1 MEFCESAK
9 AWLDIN
15 EENVVSLHCK
25 AGKGRAG
32 LMAACLMV
40 RLGQTAEAAVMKFD
54 AVGYQDL
61 NAVSC
66 CFCLLRVRSKLVSC
80 LPGVAYWY
88 IAGRKALPWRT
99 GTGIFRAG
107 RCWQRLQHA

>member
-40 RLGQTAEAAVMKFD
+40 RLGQTAEASVMKFD
-54 AVGYQDL
+54 TVGYHGL
-61 NAVSC
+61 HAVLC
-66 CFCLLRVRSKLVSC
+66 CFCLLCVCSELASC
-80 LPGVAYWY
+80 LLGVAYW
-88 IAGRKALPWRT
+88 
-99 GTGIFRAG
+99 
-107 RCWQRLQHA
+107 